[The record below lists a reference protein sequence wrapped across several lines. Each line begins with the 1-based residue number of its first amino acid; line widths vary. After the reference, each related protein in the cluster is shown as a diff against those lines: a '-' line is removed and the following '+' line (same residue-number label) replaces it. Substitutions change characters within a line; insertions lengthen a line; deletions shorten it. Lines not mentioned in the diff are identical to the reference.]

1 MKEHPLYVVAYT
13 LLVCALSALL
23 LTTAHVQWA
32 GRIAANENFARIAA
46 MVGAAGFL
54 RDGMENDDVIAVF
67 TRQVKAVEHGD
78 MALFEARDGAG
89 AVVAYMVDIEGKGR
103 YGAIRGIL
111 AFAPDR
117 QHIHGLRIYEQ
128 NETPGLGGRIG
139 TMEWLSQFDQLPM
152 VVDGQ
157 PGIRISSSER
167 GPNVVDAI
175 TGASMTTFSLA
186 QIINTMVHRFLSG
199 GAAVQP
205 LDLGVGAD
213 AVTRATPGY
222 PKGFTPPPHLREE
235 IRRADFMVP
244 DGISNLAL
252 NCPVSSNLGDEE
264 PLRGT
269 VSQVTDGIKKSDEQD
284 YVEMFPGEPQW
295 VQVDLGAS
303 KEIFCICVWHYY
315 KNPIVYRDV
324 IVQIADNAEFSENVR
339 TVFNNDHDNSS
350 GLGEGK
356 DTAFFAR
363 WWGELVDTR
372 SGEDKLDGTFARYV
386 RVYTNGGEADEDTRF
401 VEVAVYGR

>member
-13 LLVCALSALL
+13 LLVCAFSALL
-23 LTTAHVQWA
+23 LTTAQVHWA
-32 GRIAANENFARIAA
+32 ERIAANENFARIAA

-54 RDGMENDDVIAVF
+54 RDGMEQEAVIDLY
-67 TRQVKAVEHGD
+67 TRQIKAVKHGD
-78 MALFEARDGAG
+78 MALFEARDADD
-89 AVVAYMVDIEGKGR
+89 AIVAYLVEIEGQGR
-103 YGAIRGIL
+103 YGVIRGIL

-117 QHIHGLRIYEQ
+117 QHIHALRIYEQ
-128 NETPGLGGRIG
+128 NETPGLGGLIG
-139 TMEWLSQFDQLPM
+139 SMEWLSQFDRLPM
-152 VVDGQ
+152 VVDGK
-157 PGIRISSSER
+157 PGIRISSSES

-175 TGASMTTFSLA
+175 TGASMTTFSLS

-199 GAAVQP
+199 GATVQP
-205 LDLGVGAD
+205 LDLGVDAD

-222 PKGFTPPPHLREE
+222 PKGFKAPPHLREE
-235 IRRADFMVP
+235 IRREDFMVP
-244 DGISNLAL
+244 EGISNIAL
-252 NCPVSSNLGDEE
+252 NCPVTSNLGDED

-295 VQVDLGAS
+295 VQIDLGAS
-303 KEIFCICVWHYY
+303 KEIFSICVWHYY

-324 IVQIADNAEFSENVR
+324 IVQIADDAEFSENVR
-339 TVFNNDHDNSS
+339 TIFNNDHDNSS

-356 DTAFFAR
+356 DTAYFAR
-363 WWGELVDTR
+363 WWGELLDTR
-372 SGEDKLDGTFARYV
+372 RGEDKLDGTFARYV

-401 VEVAVYGR
+401 VEVAVFGR